1 MNNFK
6 RVNPG
11 KEFFLKSL
19 ILMILFFAFATINV
33 KAQKLW
39 EAPSSA
45 KDLKNPLAG
54 NTSDLKEAKVLYI
67 SYCSPCH
74 GEKGEGNGPAAAGL
88 PIKPADHSSEKVQE
102 QPDGALYWMI
112 STGHTPMPAYQKTL
126 TDNQRWELVNYIRT
140 LAKHKK

>member
-6 RVNPG
+6 SVNPG
-11 KEFFLKSL
+11 KEFFFKSL
-19 ILMILFFAFATINV
+19 ILLILFFACATINV

-39 EAPSSA
+39 EAPPSA

-54 NTSDLKEAKVLYI
+54 NTSVLKDAKVLYI

-74 GEKGEGNGPAAAGL
+74 GANGEGKGPAAAGL
-88 PIKPADHSSEKVQE
+88 QIKPADHTSEKVQ
-102 QPDGALYWMI
+102 QQSDGALYWMI
-112 STGHTPMPAYQKTL
+112 SNGHTPMPAYQKTL